1 MYPLLS
7 MTQVLH
13 RHVGELTALLFKK
26 DAEIQDYKENG
37 AMLSKGAYSIYFFHI
52 CPCGEFNDIVH

>member
-1 MYPLLS
+1 MSPLLS

-13 RHVGELTALLFKK
+13 RHVGELTALLLKK

-37 AMLSKGAYSIYFFHI
+37 AVLSRGA
-52 CPCGEFNDIVH
+52 

>member
-1 MYPLLS
+1 MSRELVYPLFS

-26 DAEIQDYKENG
+26 DAEILDYKENG
-37 AMLSKGAYSIYFFHI
+37 AVLSRGTYFIQNVF
-52 CPCGEFNDIVH
+52 